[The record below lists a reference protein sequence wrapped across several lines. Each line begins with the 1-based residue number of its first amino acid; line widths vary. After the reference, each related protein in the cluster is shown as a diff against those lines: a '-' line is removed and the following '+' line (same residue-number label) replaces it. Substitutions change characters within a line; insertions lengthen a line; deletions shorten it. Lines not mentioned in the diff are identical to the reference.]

1 MRQVKILG
9 GMREF
14 VGKTGEA
21 QKEGRM
27 WRVFL
32 DEPVEIPGVG
42 IVRDDLWEGNSLRT
56 LRQRKA
62 DNCCA

>member
-9 GMREF
+9 GMKEF

-27 WRVFL
+27 WRVYL
-32 DEPVEIPGVG
+32 DTPVTIPGIG
-42 IVRDDLWEGNSLRT
+42 TVRDDLWEGRFLRT
-56 LRQRKA
+56 IRPAREG
-62 DNCCA
+62 